1 MYVFV
6 RFTGIVMLVA
16 GLLLMLVG
24 FGGALYGFFRN
35 DAVIDL
41 VNHSLFANSTY
52 VLPQQD
58 MRFYTTAYGLAL
70 FVAGMVGAALGQLM
84 LVFAD
89 LATSSRETNIIL
101 RSLRRR
107 DL

>member
-6 RFTGIVMLVA
+6 RFTGIAIVVF
-16 GLLLMLVG
+16 GSLLMLAGFVG
-24 FGGALYGFFRN
+24 AIYGFVQN
-35 DAVIDL
+35 DAVVDL
-41 VNHSLFANSTY
+41 VNNYIFANSRY

-58 MRFYTTAYGLAL
+58 IRFYTTFYGLAL
-70 FVAGMVGAALGQLM
+70 FLLGMITSALGQLM

-89 LATSSRETNIIL
+89 IATNSRETIILL

-107 DL
+107 GL